1 MRRIVLIAMMLLAAM
16 TAAGPALAQKIPMYI
31 PQVAP
36 MVIKPKIPMIKVIPP
51 SAALRNALILAP
63 QAKPLIVTLKGP
75 HYIVKLKQGNQVLQY
90 NVDAATGAVNP

>member
-1 MRRIVLIAMMLLAAM
+1 MRRIVLIAMMLLAAI
-16 TAAGPALAQKIPMYI
+16 TAAEPALAQKIPMYV
-31 PQVAP
+31 PVVP
-36 MVIKPKIPMIKVIPP
+36 MVIKPKIPVMKVVIPP
-51 SAALRNALILAP
+51 SAALTSALRLAP